1 MSIERQAGVAILET
15 ARTVLRPHRLDDFE
29 TYVAMWAD
37 PEVTRFIGGKPRTRE
52 ESWMRFLRHAGL

>member
-1 MSIERQAGVAILET
+1 MSIAREAGVPILET

-37 PEVTRFIGGKPRTRE
+37 PG
-52 ESWMRFLRHAGL
+52 